1 MLPTRARL
9 YVPTLCALLSACAY
23 FSPAA
28 ALDLAQAYQAALA
41 NDATFASVRA
51 AYTATL
57 EKLPQARAGLLP
69 SIGLTGTR
77 AEASTT
83 RLPGVQYTSESYTLQ
98 LTQPLFRWAN
108 WQNYEQ
114 SKLQLAIGETQLA
127 QARQDLILRV
137 AQAYFDVLA
146 AQDNLAFIR
155 AQKAAIEEQLEA
167 AKRNFEI
174 GTATITDTHE
184 AQARY
189 DLAVAQEIQAESEL
203 TVRTS
208 ALQQIIGQ
216 APDTLAKLPE
226 SVKVP
231 APEPAKL
238 EAWTQQAAANNLAVA
253 QASLATEIAKRD
265 IEIAKS
271 GHYPTVDLTANI
283 GRSRGLVGQNVVN
296 DFYTT
301 RSVGVQ
307 VSVPIFSGLGTSARV
322 NEAVALSEKAR
333 HDLEAA
339 RRAAVQNTRVAFQG
353 VNAGLAQV
361 RALEAAQVSSRS
373 ALEANKTGYEV
384 GVRINIDVLNAQKQ
398 LYSTERDLAKA
409 RYDALMSGLRLK
421 AAAGILSEDDVAKI
435 NALLR

>member
-1 MLPTRARL
+1 MRARL
-9 YVPTLCALLSACAY
+9 YAPTLCALLSACAY
-23 FSPAA
+23 LPAA
-28 ALDLAQAYQAALA
+28 SALDLEQAYQSALA
-41 NDATFASVRA
+41 HDATFASARA

-69 SIGLTGTR
+69 SVALTGNR

-98 LTQPLFRWAN
+98 LIQPLFRWAN
-108 WQNYEQ
+108 WQSYEQ
-114 SKLQLAIGETQLA
+114 SKLQLAIGEAQLA
-127 QARQDLILRV
+127 QGRQDLILRV

-146 AQDNLAFIR
+146 AQDNLTFSG
-155 AQKAAIEEQLEA
+155 AQKAAISEQLES

-174 GTATITDTHE
+174 GTATITDTYE

-189 DLAVAQEIQAESEL
+189 DLAQAQEIQAESDL
-203 TVRTS
+203 AVRIS
-208 ALQQIIGQ
+208 ALQQIIG
-216 APDTLAKLPE
+216 APAGDLAKLPPA
-226 SVKVP
+226 VNVP
-231 APEPAKL
+231 APQPAKID
-238 EAWTQQAAANNLAVA
+238 AWTEQAAANNLAVA
-253 QASLATEIAKRD
+253 QASLASEIAQRD

-271 GHYPTVDLTANI
+271 GHYPTVDLAANI
-283 GRSRGLVGQNVVN
+283 GRTRGLVGQNVVN

-307 VSVPIFSGLGTSARV
+307 VSVPIFSGFATTSRV
-322 NEAVALSEKAR
+322 DEAVALSEKAR
-333 HDLEAA
+333 SDLEAA

-373 ALEANKTGYEV
+373 ALDANKTGYEV
-384 GVRINIDVLNAQKQ
+384 GVRINIDVLNAQQQ

-421 AAAGILSEDDVAKI
+421 AAAGILSEEDVARV

>member
-1 MLPTRARL
+1 MRARP
-9 YVPTLCALLSACAY
+9 YVPILCALLGACA
-23 FSPAA
+23 FSTGAA
-28 ALDLAQAYQAALA
+28 ALDLDQAYRAALA

-69 SIGLTGTR
+69 AITVNGNR

-98 LTQPLFRWAN
+98 LIQPLFRWAN
-108 WQNYEQ
+108 WQSYEQ
-114 SKLQLAIGETQLA
+114 SKLQVAIGEVQLA
-127 QARQDLILRV
+127 QGRQDLILRV

-146 AQDNLAFIR
+146 AQDNLTFIG
-155 AQKAAIEEQLEA
+155 AQKAAISEQLEA

-174 GTATITDTHE
+174 GTATITDTYE

-189 DLAVAQEIQAESEL
+189 DLAEAQEIQAQSDL
-203 TVRTS
+203 AVRIS
-208 ALQQIIGQ
+208 ALQQIIGGP
-216 APDTLAKLPE
+216 AGDLARLPPA
-226 SVKVP
+226 VNVP
-231 APEPAKL
+231 APEPAHVD
-238 EAWTQQAAANNLAVA
+238 AWTEQAAANNLAVA
-253 QASLATEIAKRD
+253 QAGLSSEIAERD
-265 IEIAKS
+265 IEIARS
-271 GHYPTVDLTANI
+271 GHYPTVDLAANI
-283 GRSRGLVGQNVVN
+283 ARNRGLVGQNVVN

-307 VSVPIFSGLGTSARV
+307 VSVPIFSGFATTSRV
-322 NEAVALSEKAR
+322 DEAAALSQKAR
-333 HDLEAA
+333 SDLEAA

-373 ALEANKTGYEV
+373 ALDANKTGYEV
-384 GVRINIDVLNAQKQ
+384 GVRINIDVLNAQQQ

-421 AAAGILSEDDVAKI
+421 AAAGILTEDDVRQV